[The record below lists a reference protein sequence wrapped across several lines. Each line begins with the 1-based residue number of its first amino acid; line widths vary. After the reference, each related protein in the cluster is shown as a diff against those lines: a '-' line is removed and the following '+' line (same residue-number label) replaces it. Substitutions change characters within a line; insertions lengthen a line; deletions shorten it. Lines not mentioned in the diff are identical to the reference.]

1 MELPIRRAQDP
12 QVDHDRHHEHERL
25 RRSLAVELDRWP
37 DFADDL
43 ISSMR
48 DVVPLADLEESD
60 DSYLLEV
67 ELPGVRRDDV
77 SIDVVD
83 RRVVVTGE
91 RRERRRLGLLRHRTR
106 TTGRLRLDVTF
117 PLEID
122 QGAVRAT
129 LDHGLLTLTVPKA
142 ERARRRRIPVSR
154 RTG

>member
-1 MELPIRRAQDP
+1 MEVPIRRSRDAE
-12 QVDHDRHHEHERL
+12 VDRDHERL

-43 ISSMR
+43 ISSLR

-60 DSYLLEV
+60 DRYLLEV
-67 ELPGVRRDDV
+67 ELPGVRRDD
-77 SIDVVD
+77 ITIEVVD

-106 TTGRLRLDVTF
+106 TTGRFRLDVT
-117 PLEID
+117 LQLALD
-122 QGAVRAT
+122 QEAVTAT

-154 RTG
+154 RSG

>member
-1 MELPIRRAQDP
+1 MELPIRRARDP
-12 QVDHDRHHEHERL
+12 EVDSDHERL
-25 RRSLAVELDRWP
+25 RRSLAGELDRWP

-60 DSYLLEV
+60 DHYLLDV

-77 SIDVVD
+77 SIEVVD

-106 TTGRLRLDVTF
+106 TTGRFRLDLTF
-117 PLEID
+117 PLDID
-122 QGAVRAT
+122 QGAVRAS
-129 LDHGLLTLTVPKA
+129 LDHGMLTLTVPKA
-142 ERARRRRIPVSR
+142 ERSRRRRIPVSR